1 MAEKVTRYNSSSTSL
16 FKKAKIKNIAEIK
29 KEQKLILLEWCR
41 WKIQK
46 YNLTVTDFKSS
57 WTNGLAFCALFH
69 NYIPNLFNFKDLD
82 SKDIIKNLKT
92 AELIAKYYNKVF
104 HKSITV

>member
-1 MAEKVTRYNSSSTSL
+1 MAEKITRYKSSSTSL
-16 FKKAKIKNIAEIK
+16 FKKAKIKNIAGIK

-69 NYIPNLFNFKDLD
+69 YFIPYLFNFNDLD
-82 SKDIIKNLKT
+82 SNDKIKNLKT
-92 AELIAKYYNKVF
+92 AALIAKYYKKVF
-104 HKSITV
+104 NKSTTV